1 HMELDRVASERVIES
16 IKRSVPTRWKEK
28 AAELASLEQENPGLS
43 LGAFLAASG
52 LDLED
57 IYAGSRSWSDLCEQ
71 AGLQLRAI
79 GPHEKILRRACGRLV
94 HVDDSDRLDMWRQW
108 LRIDNPSDI
117 SLMPER
123 ERRLVRMLLSQLL
136 DQIPDNEM
144 TLMEGVEL
152 LSAHPQVRA
161 ELVELFDVL
170 SDKIAHLSTPL
181 HSLPDMPLRVMARYT
196 RLEILA
202 ACTVAPGVVM
212 PLWQTGVYYAKGLP
226 ADLCAFTLDKTS
238 GGFSPTT
245 RYRDYAINR
254 NLIHWE
260 SQSGT
265 RAASATGQRYQ
276 EHKAR
281 GSHILLFARNRSDER
296 AFYFLGPATYVS
308 HEGELPMAITWKLQ
322 YPLPGDLFAAFAAA
336 VA

>member
-1 HMELDRVASERVIES
+1 MH
-16 IKRSVPTRWKEK
+16 
-28 AAELASLEQENPGLS
+28 AAGV
-43 LGAFLAASG
+43 
-52 LDLED
+52 
-57 IYAGSRSWSDLCEQ
+57 
-71 AGLQLRAI
+71 
-79 GPHEKILRRACGRLV
+79 HEKTLRRACGRLL
-94 HVDDSDRLDMWRQW
+94 HVDDSERLDFWREW
-108 LRIDNPSDI
+108 LKSDTPPEVDI
-117 SLMPER
+117 MSER

-136 DQIPDNEM
+136 DQIPNNEM
-144 TLMEGVEL
+144 TLVQGVEL

-170 SDKIAHLSTPL
+170 SERIEHVSIPL
-181 HSLPDMPLRVMARYT
+181 YHLPDAPLRVMARYT

-202 ACTVAPGVVM
+202 AGTSAVGVATPA
-212 PLWQTGVYYAKGLP
+212 WREGVYYAKELP

-245 RYRDYAINR
+245 RYRDYAISR

-265 RAASATGQRYQ
+265 RAGSPTGQRYQ
-276 EHKAR
+276 EHEAR

-296 AFYFLGPATYVS
+296 AFYSLGPATYVS
-308 HEGELPMAITWKLQ
+308 HEGELPMAITWRLQ
-322 YPLPGDLFAAFAAA
+322 YPLPGDLFASFAAA